1 MMPGVTARM
10 RTIASALLPSGAF
23 IAALALAGCRTE
35 QTLVAPDPHLER
47 MLDQPKTRAYEAAP
61 LLPDDTA
68 MQTPPDGVMPFR
80 EAAPQPPVVR
90 TGVDRA
96 QDEDTEVDG
105 TPRIP
110 ITVDHALLQT
120 GRDRFDVFCAACHGV
135 LGDGASPVAE
145 MMNLRKPPDL
155 VAKDRIPGSTF
166 RTIHRGYGMMP
177 SYAVQLS
184 VRDTWAVVAYLE
196 ALRLSRN
203 AHVGDLP
210 PEVRQQLA
218 KEAP

>member
-1 MMPGVTARM
+1 MMAGMKAM
-10 RTIASALLPSGAF
+10 ASALVASGAF
-23 IAALALAGCRTE
+23 TAALGLTGCRTE

-47 MLDQPKTRAYEAAP
+47 MLDQPKTRAYDTAP
-61 LLPDDTA
+61 LLPDETA
-68 MQTPPDGVMPFR
+68 MQAPPDGVMPFR
-80 EAAPQPPVVR
+80 EAPPEPPVVR
-90 TGVDRA
+90 LGVDRA
-96 QDEDTEVDG
+96 QDEDAEVDG
-105 TPRIP
+105 TARIP
-110 ITVDHALLQT
+110 IAVDHALLQT

-145 MMNLRKPPDL
+145 MMALRKPPDL

-166 RTIHRGYGMMP
+166 RTIHRGYGLMP

-184 VRDTWAVVAYLE
+184 VHDTWAVVAYLQ

-203 AHVGDLP
+203 ARVGDLP
-210 PEVRQQLA
+210 PDIRQQLA